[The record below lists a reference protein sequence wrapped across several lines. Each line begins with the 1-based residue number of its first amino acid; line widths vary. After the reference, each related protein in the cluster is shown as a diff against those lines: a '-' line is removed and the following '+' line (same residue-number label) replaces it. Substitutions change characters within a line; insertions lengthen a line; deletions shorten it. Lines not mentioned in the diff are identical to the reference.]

1 MNRIHLAG
9 STMAGKKTVAKDWYW
24 EAEQD
29 KIAADQDLKLI
40 PSPEGW
46 PSEGLDCVGLWFL
59 MLNLMSRSAR
69 RGYLCSPADDR
80 KPMSFDELA
89 VLTGRTKAVVTRLA
103 NVILLRGLFSKTED
117 GIIYSRGM
125 LRKEELRK
133 KRSKSG
139 KKGGLRTRDLLKQ
152 IAKQNE
158 QQTLRIR
165 IQNASESFNGDDFA
179 QAKVEAKFD
188 DAARRLAF
196 VYRGAIRGR
205 RPEDE
210 SVCVEAFAEMLAMG
224 LSEDLLTA
232 ELRKGPPQRDRGEYL
247 WQIKKRLGVGAVN
260 GDANLMG
267 GIAAFAAGGE

>member
-1 MNRIHLAG
+1 
-9 STMAGKKTVAKDWYW
+9 MAGKKTVAKDWYW
-24 EAEQD
+24 EAEQNR
-29 KIAADQDLKLI
+29 IAADVDLKLI

-46 PSEGLDCVGLWFL
+46 ESEGLECVGLWFL
-59 MLNLMSRSAR
+59 MFNLMAMSVRK
-69 RGYLCSPADDR
+69 GYLLSPADDR
-80 KPMSFDELA
+80 KGMTTSELA
-89 VLTGRTKAVVTRLA
+89 VLTGRTVAVVSRIQA
-103 NVILLRGLFSKTED
+103 VILQRGLFSQTED
-117 GIIYSRGM
+117 GIIYSRG
-125 LRKEELRK
+125 LVRKEELRK

-139 KKGGLRTRDLLKQ
+139 KKGGLRTGDLLKQ
-152 IAKQNE
+152 IAKQNA

-224 LSEDLLTA
+224 LSEDLLTS

-247 WQIKKRLGVGAVN
+247 WQIKKRLGVGTAN

-267 GIAAFAAGGE
+267 GIAAFAAGGGGSQ